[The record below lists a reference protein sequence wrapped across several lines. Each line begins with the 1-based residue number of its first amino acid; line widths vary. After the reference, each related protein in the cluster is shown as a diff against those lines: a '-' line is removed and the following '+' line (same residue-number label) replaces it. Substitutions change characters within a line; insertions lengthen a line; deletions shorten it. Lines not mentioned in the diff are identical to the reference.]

1 MTAHATADAAKCQVQ
16 EVASN
21 HVDRTYEYAMPNLE
35 ITPNAQQQDSA
46 TSHYL
51 DEAGVGVLGDD
62 DEQARALGDVV
73 RVGGGLQVA
82 ARPVAGRAPAARLKA

>member
-1 MTAHATADAAKCQVQ
+1 
-16 EVASN
+16 
-21 HVDRTYEYAMPNLE
+21 MPNLE

-82 ARPVAGRAPAARLKA
+82 ARPVAGRAPAARLKAHLAMLHGFREDTAEVRMRHKQPPHG